1 MQWHQLDHM
10 QTICTSLKTDNHTN
24 TSSLKFYR
32 LDALTNVQ
40 PTLSKHWRQRHCFTI
55 TIQCYWIQKS
65 MASGCGMSYAH
76 TQTDGQV
83 KNIMSLWPQRT
94 GGGCIITWYF
104 KCLPLHMQSPP
115 LQFICVWCHTHTH
128 TFNGPFSGTTRVSR
142 YQKGK
147 NQCGFYWSKR
157 QWVAVASAGTYASLH
172 LAPDRWPHQHPTTQ
186 FLQAGCPSC
195 RPTNSVKALKAN
207 VYDAS

>member
-32 LDALTNVQ
+32 LDALTDVQ
-40 PTLSKHWRQRHCFTI
+40 PTLSKNWRQRHCFTI

-65 MASGCGMSYAH
+65 MASGRGMPYAH

-115 LQFICVWCHTHTH
+115 LQFICIWCQLKKSELDRFSSQLPGHVFPSDRSWGFWTA
-128 TFNGPFSGTTRVSR
+128 GSGTLRSCWTSGGRGPAACDRAPWNNDRTLSHFDVDKPQTR
-142 YQKGK
+142 
-147 NQCGFYWSKR
+147 
-157 QWVAVASAGTYASLH
+157 
-172 LAPDRWPHQHPTTQ
+172 
-186 FLQAGCPSC
+186 QANK
-195 RPTNSVKALKAN
+195 TV
-207 VYDAS
+207 